1 MAQGGDITSGDGTGG
16 MSIYGS
22 NFRDEN
28 LKLKHYKRGLL
39 SMANS
44 GPDTNGSQ
52 FFITFVPC
60 PWLDGYHC
68 VFGELVE
75 GEDILKE
82 IEAVGSKLGTPS
94 KEIKITDC
102 GIVPTSNPSS

>member
-1 MAQGGDITSGDGTGG
+1 MAQGGDITKGNGTGG
-16 MSIYGS
+16 MSIYGR
-22 NFRDEN
+22 NFKDEN
-28 LKLKHYKRGLL
+28 MTLKHYKKGLL

-52 FFITFVPC
+52 FFLTFVPT

-75 GEDILKE
+75 GEKLLSQ
-82 IEAVGSKLGTPS
+82 IEAAGSREGKPHG
-94 KEIKITDC
+94 EIKIIDC
-102 GIVPTSNPSS
+102 GLVQQPTH